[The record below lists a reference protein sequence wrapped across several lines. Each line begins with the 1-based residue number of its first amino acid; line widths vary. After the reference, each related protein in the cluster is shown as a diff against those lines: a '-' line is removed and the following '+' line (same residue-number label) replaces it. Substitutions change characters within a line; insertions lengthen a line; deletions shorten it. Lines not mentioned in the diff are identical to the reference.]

1 MTKSTKTI
9 FRQISLNLIDVPT
22 QADRISIDPVTV
34 RELALSIQN
43 QGLLQPIVLNQNSER
58 FDIIAG
64 HRRFLAVQS
73 LGLDKIDARV
83 VQFSEADVSLARATE
98 NLQRENLS
106 PVEEAKIY
114 ARMINDLKL
123 TYEQI
128 AEKTGRSPGTV
139 RRRMDVIR
147 MPESFQAA
155 LHNKKVS
162 LTVAEELWSCPDNDY
177 REYLLEMACDHG
189 ITQAVARQ
197 WVADYK
203 KSQRNSPGGND
214 TGGSLQSVAEN
225 QPIYRSCDLC
235 AGPVD
240 LAKVQ
245 ELRIC
250 PTCYKQFLKIMS
262 EVE

>member
-1 MTKSTKTI
+1 MTKSTKTS
-9 FRQISLNLIDVPT
+9 FRKVLMSK
-22 QADRISIDPVTV
+22 IDPPGQMDRVAIDQDSLK
-34 RELALSIQN
+34 ELATSIQG
-43 QGLLQPIVLNQNSER
+43 QGLLQPIVLNQDGER
-58 FDIIAG
+58 FEIIAG
-64 HRRFLAVQS
+64 HRRYLAMQS
-73 LGLDKIDARV
+73 LGLDKIDARIV
-83 VQFSEADVSLARATE
+83 EFTVDQVALARATE

-114 ARMINDLKL
+114 ARMIETLKL
-123 TYEQI
+123 TFEQI
-128 AEKTGRSPGTV
+128 AQKTGRSPGTI
-139 RRRMDVIR
+139 RRRMDVMR

-155 LHNKKVS
+155 LHGKKIS
-162 LTVAEELWSCPDNDY
+162 LTVAEELWSCPDSDY

-189 ITQAVARQ
+189 ITQMVARQ

-203 KSQRNSPGGND
+203 KSQRTSTGGND
-214 TGGSLQSVAEN
+214 GGGSLQSVVEN

-250 PTCYKQFLKIMS
+250 PACYKQFIKVMES
-262 EVE
+262 VE